1 MFISLSPSFMSKS
14 DRYKPSDK
22 ENFSRKRVK
31 GFRKVSQHS
40 SDGKSAVLCWTCD
53 VVNIIAFQKPDKI
66 AIKPYNEV

>member
-40 SDGKSAVLCWTCD
+40 SDGKSAVLC
-53 VVNIIAFQKPDKI
+53 
-66 AIKPYNEV
+66 